1 MGSSNEEMYMPQPF
15 GDDPEHKSTMDPVN
29 PEPLEI
35 TQPKEDGNQF
45 TGSKKVA
52 IDLKSHIEKDHTEGH
67 NSPIHQRIV
76 GYYGDDHEALHSFW
90 HNDDLQNFEDG
101 HSHGPDGQTIK
112 ESSKKLADRSNTDE
126 SGSPGGVGA
135 PKHVYD
141 IDVEDPPEQQL
152 FGDAGETSRGDGSIT
167 MLSSTFNPE
176 ARKIVH
182 AYVAENGAPKCS
194 VCENY
199 YTPKSIAEAKLAHCG
214 HCPEDNPDANKIE
227 EGDVVDGDVVKT
239 SATQLPIHCP
249 GCGEPPT
256 RNWVNGSCKVC
267 GYQKDQNNSGTSKSK
282 KAFKKFANDS
292 ELYTRGYLDHL
303 HGKPLDE
310 DLAVLSD
317 DYFNGYDQA
326 RFYGKTPLESVGA
339 KPHKVTQPAAPD
351 GSLEGWEPIDRI
363 DHRYDVDRSK
373 IIASTLPTNVLEA
386 FFNTEE

>member
-1 MGSSNEEMYMPQPF
+1 MSTTFQRLYKLAEGISQNDEMYMPQPF

-29 PEPLEI
+29 PEPLGI
-35 TQPKEDGNQF
+35 TEPKEDGNQF
-45 TGSKKVA
+45 TGS
-52 IDLKSHIEKDHTEGH
+52 T
-67 NSPIHQRIV
+67 
-76 GYYGDDHEALHSFW
+76 
-90 HNDDLQNFEDG
+90 
-101 HSHGPDGQTIK
+101 
-112 ESSKKLADRSNTDE
+112 KLADMSNTDE
-126 SGSPGGVGA
+126 NPSPGNISA
-135 PKHVYD
+135 PKSVYK
-141 IDVEDPPEQQL
+141 INVEDPPEQQL

-167 MLSSTFNPE
+167 MLSSTVNAE

-182 AYVAENGAPKCS
+182 AYVTENGSPQCT

-239 SATQLPIHCP
+239 S
-249 GCGEPPT
+249 
-256 RNWVNGSCKVC
+256 
-267 GYQKDQNNSGTSKSK
+267 SK
-282 KAFKKFANDS
+282 KFSNDS
-292 ELYTRGYLDHL
+292 ELYTRGFLDHL

-326 RFYGKTPLESVGA
+326 RYYGKTPLESVGTT
-339 KPHKVTQPAAPD
+339 PHKVTQPASPD
-351 GSLEGWEPIDRI
+351 GSLEGWGQIGGQDY
-363 DHRYDVDRSK
+363 RYDIDRSK